1 MSIVRVPSFSR
12 KKKEKPKKKFWSS
25 FLESFNNCL
34 SSITKEENKLKDNIE
49 NNNKKLDK
57 KISESNDKINAH
69 LSERKSLIKQKNIIT
84 LERNNYEKQFN
95 QYKKR
100 DDQLNSQIEQ
110 IDKKVAIIK
119 DDQTKTKKINLKLN
133 EELKIEFN
141 SKVKKLELKKKFG

>member
-12 KKKEKPKKKFWSS
+12 KKKEEPKKEFWSS

-69 LSERKSLIKQKNIIT
+69 LSQRKSLIKQKNIIT

-95 QYKKR
+95 QYKKGM
-100 DDQLNSQIEQ
+100 
-110 IDKKVAIIK
+110 
-119 DDQTKTKKINLKLN
+119 INLIAK
-133 EELKIEFN
+133 
-141 SKVKKLELKKKFG
+141 